1 MDWKQLGKTVAKA
14 APLLGSA
21 LGPGGA
27 AVGGIIASVFGT
39 KNEPDA
45 IAEAVASN
53 PDAAIK
59 LREIENAHAVKL
71 ADIALEG
78 ERVRLA
84 DVANARDREVE
95 LARIGSKG
103 QYAGHVVALV
113 VTVGFFVILGFL
125 LATPRGADPG
135 QAMLLLLG
143 SLGAGFM
150 TVIQYY
156 LGSSKSSSEKTAM
169 IYSEQHRNKDATP

>member
-39 KNEPDA
+39 ANEPDA
-45 IAEAVASN
+45 IAKAIETNPEAAL
-53 PDAAIK
+53 K
-59 LREIENAHAVKL
+59 LREIENTHTEKL
-71 ADIALEG
+71 SEISLEG

-95 LARIGSKG
+95 LARIGSHG
-103 QYAGHVVALV
+103 QYAGHVMALV

-125 LATPRGADPG
+125 LGTPRGTEPG

-156 LGSSKSSSEKTAM
+156 LGSSKSSSDKTAM
-169 IYSEQHRNKDATP
+169 IYTQKSKPKE